1 MRVLGGSSEMLRDEG
16 LFERSFFHEEPAIP
30 ARILQSTAYFTTS
43 REFGRARNSSAKGWR
58 TCTTIKPS
66 DLRSTLYGPRP
77 DAPASRIFRRFSADL
92 ERANETSFYSSRFSL
107 FIAINFFFLNSIHQL
122 VVEIST
128 LTFDADGTPCIV
140 SPEARLERTMEK
152 SVSLHVR
159 NVYGWMLDVSL
170 LSSFCSSSRPP
181 LTRFRGLDCV
191 PPKSLLSSSY
201 FIRRLSFC
209 RIKSGPQLKNMAS
222 HVSCFLWENNFYVQ
236 HVVNRLIL
244 RSNAYVFLSGFSIF
258 QEISTIFVMETN
270 TMRVS
275 IARKLVL
282 LVSYKIWIYS

>member
-1 MRVLGGSSEMLRDEG
+1 MHHHKTKWFTLDTLW
-16 LFERSFFHEEPAIP
+16 AP
-30 ARILQSTAYFTTS
+30 ARRPGLANFSSI
-43 REFGRARNSSAKGWR
+43 FGRSWTRKR
-58 TCTTIKPS
+58 
-66 DLRSTLYGPRP
+66 DVL
-77 DAPASRIFRRFSADL
+77 
-92 ERANETSFYSSRFSL
+92 L
-107 FIAINFFFLNSIHQL
+107 FVTFLPFHCHQFFFLNSIHQL

-209 RIKSGPQLKNMAS
+209 KIKSRPQLKNMTS
-222 HVSCFLWENNFYVQ
+222 HVSCFLCENNFYVQ
-236 HVVNRLIL
+236 RVVNRLIL

-258 QEISTIFVMETN
+258 QERSTIFIIETD
-270 TMRVS
+270 TVRVS
-275 IARKLVL
+275 IARKLLL
-282 LVSYKIWIYS
+282 LVSYKIWIYCRSSNLSYHFF